1 MLTFHEYI
9 FDSRKLL
16 NNIVLS
22 NNNSIYNDKNKI
34 LADFVIGAPVADLD
48 SIISVLLRA
57 YYLSSTYYKLIRK
70 EGHRHV
76 FAVLPIVSADF
87 EINGIM
93 RDLLRSLNILQ
104 KDLIFLDDLIALQ
117 QQHMDKIEIGRVN
130 LCNHS
135 ILMPELNFLEPFV
148 YSIVDCHKDI
158 GSYDFIVHENL
169 RVIDETASCTSSLI
183 AEMYVVHEEMF
194 FNQYF
199 SNPLDPLESQK
210 VTSKLIFNTIVYQT
224 LNLDQTIVKEGVNH
238 VDIQMVDYF
247 AKKFH
252 YNAEKELKHM
262 QFILK
267 SYKFWHNLSIYD
279 KMRCYFKRYDNI
291 GKLGISNIPLPI
303 DNFVIPIKNPNT
315 GKRSPRVGYN
325 QKEVEGYEGIQNV
338 IDILYDKNMFVNVA
352 YEYMELNDIEV
363 YIIMAQQ
370 LKEIDPAEE
379 EERKRKKEEEMKEK
393 AARMSRDNNRNQTR
407 TRDNI
412 RNNAMK
418 KFKNK
423 KKNNNKA
430 KLKKAQ
436 QDKNKDDSNVLS
448 KQILIASKSEW
459 KFNGFIKKLCNEYS
473 DFNLTP
479 IVKKKLCLGTSDMG
493 EEILSST
500 WGGQLVE
507 NVIEGENE
515 HVHFRKLYIK
525 LFDQGNM
532 SKDDQDVVQLLTK
545 FMEFHE
551 EYGNVHGIKFHKV

>member
-1 MLTFHEYI
+1 
-9 FDSRKLL
+9 
-16 NNIVLS
+16 
-22 NNNSIYNDKNKI
+22 
-34 LADFVIGAPVADLD
+34 
-48 SIISVLLRA
+48 
-57 YYLSSTYYKLIRK
+57 
-70 EGHRHV
+70 
-76 FAVLPIVSADF
+76 
-87 EINGIM
+87 
-93 RDLLRSLNILQ
+93 
-104 KDLIFLDDLIALQ
+104 
-117 QQHMDKIEIGRVN
+117 
-130 LCNHS
+130 
-135 ILMPELNFLEPFV
+135 
-148 YSIVDCHKDI
+148 
-158 GSYDFIVHENL
+158 
-169 RVIDETASCTSSLI
+169 
-183 AEMYVVHEEMF
+183 
-194 FNQYF
+194 
-199 SNPLDPLESQK
+199 
-210 VTSKLIFNTIVYQT
+210 
-224 LNLDQTIVKEGVNH
+224 
-238 VDIQMVDYF
+238 
-247 AKKFH
+247 
-252 YNAEKELKHM
+252 
-262 QFILK
+262 
-267 SYKFWHNLSIYD
+267 
-279 KMRCYFKRYDNI
+279 
-291 GKLGISNIPLPI
+291 
-303 DNFVIPIKNPNT
+303 
-315 GKRSPRVGYN
+315 
-325 QKEVEGYEGIQNV
+325 
-338 IDILYDKNMFVNVA
+338 
-352 YEYMELNDIEV
+352 
-363 YIIMAQQ
+363 
-370 LKEIDPAEE
+370 
-379 EERKRKKEEEMKEK
+379 MKEK

-493 EEILSST
+493 EEILSCT